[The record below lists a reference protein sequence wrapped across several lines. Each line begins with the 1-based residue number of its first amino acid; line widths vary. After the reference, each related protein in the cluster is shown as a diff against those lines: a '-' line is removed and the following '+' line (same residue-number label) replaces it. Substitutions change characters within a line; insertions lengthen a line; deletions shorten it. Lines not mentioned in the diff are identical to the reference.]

1 MFTLWAA
8 LATAMRIGCAFF
20 FSLLTYKKNRQ
31 PGILP
36 NVRYLLVI
44 ISKLIC
50 QLTIA
55 HSDIHQT
62 AAFENTLRSENTKNS
77 KYTNGAMV
85 VVVTF
90 DASLGRR
97 TEVNQQRDR
106 PTSSTEITERL
117 VVFAFRELGERF
129 ALHDDVAHR

>member
-1 MFTLWAA
+1 
-8 LATAMRIGCAFF
+8 MRGVANDS
-20 FSLLTYKKNRQ
+20 SLLCQRSNIFVIFLFPSLPKRKNRQ

-77 KYTNGAMV
+77 KYTNGAMIV
-85 VVVTF
+85 VVAF
-90 DASLGRR
+90 DACLGGC
-97 TEVNQQRDR
+97 TEVN
-106 PTSSTEITERL
+106 
-117 VVFAFRELGERF
+117 
-129 ALHDDVAHR
+129 

>member
-1 MFTLWAA
+1 
-8 LATAMRIGCAFF
+8 MRIFGIFPYSVNDHAGYNPIS

-62 AAFENTLRSENTKNS
+62 AAFENTLRSENTKNQN
-77 KYTNGAMV
+77 TQMV
-85 VVVTF
+85 PW
-90 DASLGRR
+90 SL
-97 TEVNQQRDR
+97 
-106 PTSSTEITERL
+106 
-117 VVFAFRELGERF
+117 
-129 ALHDDVAHR
+129 

>member
-1 MFTLWAA
+1 MRDERISSTLSMI
-8 LATAMRIGCAFF
+8 MRDIIPFF

-62 AAFENTLRSENTKNS
+62 AAFENTLRSENTKNQN
-77 KYTNGAMV
+77 TQMV
-85 VVVTF
+85 
-90 DASLGRR
+90 
-97 TEVNQQRDR
+97 
-106 PTSSTEITERL
+106 P
-117 VVFAFRELGERF
+117 
-129 ALHDDVAHR
+129 